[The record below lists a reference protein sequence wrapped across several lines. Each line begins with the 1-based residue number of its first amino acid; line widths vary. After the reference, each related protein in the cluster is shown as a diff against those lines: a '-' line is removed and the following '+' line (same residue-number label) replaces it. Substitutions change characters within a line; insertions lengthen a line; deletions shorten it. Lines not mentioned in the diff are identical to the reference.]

1 MPAYNFM
8 ARFATLVESGEKR
21 QTIRQTDKGAKP
33 GDTAYLYTG
42 QRTKQCRKLGEGR
55 ITAVLEILISRFDD
69 GIFFARVMQIN
80 ETQVWLV
87 GKELDSLAIAD
98 GFSGGEEMVAWF
110 EKQYGLPFFGY
121 LHEWKLLD
129 KPKETP

>member
-8 ARFATLVESGEKR
+8 ERFAPLVESGEKR

-42 QRTKQCRKLGEGR
+42 QHTKQCRKLGEGL
-55 ITAVLEILISRFDD
+55 ILSVLPIEI
-69 GIFFARVMQIN
+69 ARLSLGEPYAAIGVMPSTTYLAG
-80 ETQVWLV
+80 ER
-87 GKELDSLAIAD
+87 LDYFSKAD

-129 KPKETP
+129 KRKEKP

>member
-8 ARFATLVESGEKR
+8 ARFAPLVESGEKC

-42 QRTKQCRKLGEGR
+42 QRTKQCRKLGEGM
-55 ITAVLEILISRFDD
+55 ILSVLPIKI
-69 GIFFARVMQIN
+69 ARLSLG
-80 ETQVWLV
+80 EPYAATTTYLV
-87 GKELDSLAIAD
+87 GDRLDDFSKAD
-98 GFSGGEEMVAWF
+98 GFAGGEEMVAWF

-121 LHEWKLLD
+121 LHQWELLD
-129 KPKETP
+129 KPKEK